1 MSIVVTFW
9 NDKSVENYL
18 NLCTLDVMI
27 LIYRFKM
34 IVILINELVCDWVI
48 IDLDWEGWVCP
59 NIKYMIVKTQ
69 CPPCVW

>member
-1 MSIVVTFW
+1 MVLNVVIWIVKSLSIVVTFW

-34 IVILINELVCDWVI
+34 IVILIYELVCD
-48 IDLDWEGWVCP
+48 
-59 NIKYMIVKTQ
+59 
-69 CPPCVW
+69 